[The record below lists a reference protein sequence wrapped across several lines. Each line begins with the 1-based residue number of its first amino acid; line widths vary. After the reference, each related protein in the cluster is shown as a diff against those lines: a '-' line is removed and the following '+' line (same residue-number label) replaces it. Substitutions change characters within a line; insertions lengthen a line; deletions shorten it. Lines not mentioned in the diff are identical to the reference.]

1 MSFLIDLTHRTSQRK
16 LYERSTWTQALNTP
30 GRQHSPGLAFQSTS
44 GRQVRVKGYTPS
56 QTKVQ
61 SCGHHMLPLRAH
73 DAGFKLTSSAHRS
86 RAPTP
91 TSPGANWLWRPLP
104 PDSRLER
111 SRSLCRL
118 ASVPTGLEISGLFA
132 DWPQCPLAWRPRAA
146 PGHDRAWFHPRC
158 SLGLD
163 TSRRK
168 STRRSKTTFCITFA

>member
-1 MSFLIDLTHRTSQRK
+1 MLT
-16 LYERSTWTQALNTP
+16 
-30 GRQHSPGLAFQSTS
+30 
-44 GRQVRVKGYTPS
+44 
-56 QTKVQ
+56 
-61 SCGHHMLPLRAH
+61 LRAH
-73 DAGFKLTSSAHRS
+73 DAGFKLTSSAHRR

-118 ASVPTGLEISGLFA
+118 APVPTGLEISGLFA

-168 STRRSKTTFCITFA
+168 STRPNWDTWLEVIWGYPPPAAPSMGRRQNTRVTRIRVGPLCRLASVPTGLDGVHSGLGEGSAW